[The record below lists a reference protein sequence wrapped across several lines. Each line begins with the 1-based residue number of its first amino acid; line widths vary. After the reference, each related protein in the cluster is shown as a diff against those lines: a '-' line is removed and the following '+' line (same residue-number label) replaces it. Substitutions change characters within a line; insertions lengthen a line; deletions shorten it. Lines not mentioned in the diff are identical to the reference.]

1 VVLGA
6 IFSIFGGT
14 AFLGTVI
21 FGAIG
26 HWLPRRA
33 TLGISFTL
41 AGGTRFLA
49 LALVPVAPLL
59 IAIQGVTGLFI
70 GPVNPI
76 MSTVEY
82 ERVPT
87 ELRARVFGSITAG
100 ATIGMPLGG
109 LLSGV
114 CGAWL
119 GTQTTLLLWGT
130 LYLVVTG
137 SLLVNPALRNMAKP
151 PVAEA
156 VSAFPSESQPV
167 A

>member
-1 VVLGA
+1 
-6 IFSIFGGT
+6 
-14 AFLGTVI
+14 
-21 FGAIG
+21 
-26 HWLPRRA
+26 
-33 TLGISFTL
+33 
-41 AGGTRFLA
+41 
-49 LALVPVAPLL
+49 
-59 IAIQGVTGLFI
+59 GVTGFFI

-82 ERVPT
+82 ERIPP

-109 LLSGV
+109 LLGGV

-137 SLLVNPALRNMAKP
+137 SLLVNPALRHMAKP
-151 PVAEA
+151 AVVEA
-156 VSAFPSESQPV
+156 ASSVPNEAQAV
-167 A
+167 G